1 MKRLLPL
8 SLLLLFSSTSFAS
21 SQAIYWQK
29 LMLEEKVQTKINNSL
44 ATVLNSNQFLVD
56 VEAEVDEPQAPNFGD
71 SKNSGPRVSDANLE
85 DSRGDYIAFSK
96 VGLEVPVLEKY
107 FDQEKTKLMN
117 LYRFN
122 EAYDVFKNLQTVKVT
137 VFLSESLP
145 APMVDIAEKVVRSTR
160 LSLGTVKPLFKFD
173 KLTLEWE
180 DPEKKKALEAAK
192 KAEEA
197 KKNQSKKKEEPQEP
211 KIWKKDWFEWASRW
225 GNAVGLI
232 FSALILT
239 FLAITL
245 FRRWKEF
252 MESMK
257 PKENPEQQAKD
268 QDKSLDKKKED
279 EEESE
284 EEMDMGDNGFERF
297 KVCLT
302 QYPIEASNV
311 SREWIVQGSE
321 ESRLALRAVAQQLTS
336 DEFANLLGSLGQDQ
350 RELWKSVI
358 GAYLTPQ
365 ELKEANKIIARD
377 VLRALLVP
385 SRVKDAG
392 LLNMLMELGASKITK
407 FLEKNESHAGVL
419 MNLLTPSV
427 TGSILTQVSD
437 QKAEAWLSSA
447 AMFDITTIESAA
459 AELKKA
465 LSDFKQSLAPS
476 HFNSRLAELILTSPP
491 SKERM
496 LFNSIAKSSGAEEVV
511 RVAQRLFP
519 SELLLD
525 LPGTF
530 LKETLQ
536 AYPMAKRLE
545 LLLSREESDRSK
557 LLNSFAEEGSTARE
571 MMTMEMESISND
583 AGRLSNIQGRSEEI
597 WREYVQFSRQ
607 SLERAPNYRL
617 DAEKLIQDWAKTL
630 GKGLKMVNSNAAA

>member
-1 MKRLLPL
+1 MKLLLTL
-8 SLLLLFSSTSFAS
+8 SLLLLSLGKSFAS

-29 LMLEEKVQTKINNSL
+29 LMLEERVQSKINNSL

-56 VEAEVDEPQAPNFGD
+56 VDAEVDEPKAPNFGD
-71 SKNSGPRVSDANLE
+71 NKNSGPRVSDANLE

-96 VGLEVPVLEKY
+96 VGLEVPVLDKY
-107 FDQEKTKLMN
+107 LDQEKTKLMN

-122 EAYDVFKNLQTVKVT
+122 EAYDVFKNLQSVKVT

-197 KKNQSKKKEEPQEP
+197 KKNKKEIPQEP

-257 PKENPEQQAKD
+257 PKEAPEQQAKD
-268 QDKSLDKKKED
+268 QDKSQEKKKED

-437 QKAEAWLSSA
+437 QKAETWLSSA

-476 HFNSRLAELILTSPP
+476 HFNSRLAELILTAPP

-519 SELLLD
+519 SELLLN
-525 LPGTF
+525 LPDTF

-545 LLLSREESDRSK
+545 LLLSRDDSDRSK

-583 AGRLSNIQGRSEEI
+583 AGRLSNIQGRAEDI

-630 GKGLKMVNSNAAA
+630 GKGLKVVGSSAAA

>member
-1 MKRLLPL
+1 
-8 SLLLLFSSTSFAS
+8 
-21 SQAIYWQK
+21 
-29 LMLEEKVQTKINNSL
+29 
-44 ATVLNSNQFLVD
+44 
-56 VEAEVDEPQAPNFGD
+56 
-71 SKNSGPRVSDANLE
+71 
-85 DSRGDYIAFSK
+85 
-96 VGLEVPVLEKY
+96 
-107 FDQEKTKLMN
+107 
-117 LYRFN
+117 
-122 EAYDVFKNLQTVKVT
+122 
-137 VFLSESLP
+137 
-145 APMVDIAEKVVRSTR
+145 VVRSTR

-197 KKNQSKKKEEPQEP
+197 KKNKKEIPQEP

-257 PKENPEQQAKD
+257 PKENPEQQQAKD
-268 QDKSLDKKKED
+268 QDKSQEKKKED

-284 EEMDMGDNGFERF
+284 EETDMGDNGFERF

-437 QKAEAWLSSA
+437 QKAETWLSSA

-476 HFNSRLAELILTSPP
+476 HFNSRLAELILTAPP

-525 LPGTF
+525 LPDTF

-545 LLLSREESDRSK
+545 LLLSRDDSDRSK

-583 AGRLSNIQGRSEEI
+583 AGRLSNIQGRAEDI

-630 GKGLKMVNSNAAA
+630 GKGLKVVGSSAAA